1 MADLRALLDGAG
13 FEDVRTYLQ
22 SGNAVVRTP
31 FAADALADECER
43 LIAGRFG
50 APVTVLVRSGDDL
63 AQIVARD
70 PLDGAAEDPKR
81 YQVTFLSAEPE
92 PALIEQL
99 DRVATERERV
109 AVVGCEIYAH
119 HPDGVGRSKVAT
131 KLAGL
136 KRGVIGTS
144 RNWTTVLNLLEMAQT

>member
-1 MADLRALLDGAG
+1 MADLRAMLSDGG
-13 FEDVRTYLQ
+13 FEDARTYLQ

-31 FAADALADECER
+31 LSADKLADECER
-43 LIAGRFG
+43 LIVERFG
-50 APVTVLVRSGDDL
+50 APVTVLVRSGEDL
-63 AQIVARD
+63 AQIVAGD

-81 YQVTFLSAEPE
+81 YQVTFLSAAPE
-92 PALIEQL
+92 PALVEQL
-99 DRVATERERV
+99 DRLATERERV

-119 HPDGVGRSKVAT
+119 HPDGVGRSKVAM

-144 RNWTTVLNLLEMAQT
+144 RNWTTVLNLLEMART